1 MTEMTSYPPQSSLWV
16 LNQHDLWYLNNSQHD
31 CDSRA
36 HTGYKIIHVKTDQT
50 MEHWKSKNMGHLMT
64 FTSFYISN
72 HLEFLLV
79 IWFSLIKTDQ
89 WNSRENDPGTLKT
102 PYFKSTRRQHRG
114 HRHQVPSATPSV
126 SMSFICCIKLIK
138 FVLLHHRVVWHPT
151 WNSKKRVFH
160 GLSISKQ
167 SNSCPGTNWWQI
179 VQPSVD
185 KDLVKVCHRG
195 GCALTRGPLRAKA
208 RSGEEPT
215 TSNTFVEEIW
225 TLFLSTGIWV

>member
-1 MTEMTSYPPQSSLWV
+1 MWDIVSTDIIRYTSQPLSLGSSATWKIDFGAHNSTLRNRCQRHLKMDDQELKMTEMTSYPPQSSLWV

-79 IWFSLIKTDQ
+79 IWFSLLKTDQ

-114 HRHQVPSATPSV
+114 HRHQVPPATPSV

-151 WNSKKRVFH
+151 
-160 GLSISKQ
+160 
-167 SNSCPGTNWWQI
+167 
-179 VQPSVD
+179 
-185 KDLVKVCHRG
+185 
-195 GCALTRGPLRAKA
+195 
-208 RSGEEPT
+208 
-215 TSNTFVEEIW
+215 
-225 TLFLSTGIWV
+225 